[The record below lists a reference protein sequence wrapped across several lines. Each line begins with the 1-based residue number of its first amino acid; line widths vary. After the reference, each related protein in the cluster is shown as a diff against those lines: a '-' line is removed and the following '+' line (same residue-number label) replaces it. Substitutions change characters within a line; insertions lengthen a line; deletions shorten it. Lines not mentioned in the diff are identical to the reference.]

1 MRNTL
6 FNKVFGGCNMKILN
20 SVVFMKI
27 IQHDL
32 QRKIFLNKIS
42 GLSACM
48 RGESKKDKNEA
59 P

>member
-20 SVVFMKI
+20 NVYLMQI
-27 IQHDL
+27 IQHDI
-32 QRKIFLNKIS
+32 QVKYFFDKICAIP
-42 GLSACM
+42 AAM